1 MLWDPTL
8 RNIRFDDVRI
18 TNALVYAVRYETV
31 GAKGIVLS
39 DVRSTGSGFAG
50 FFSSRGS
57 SPSGITITNSVLR

>member
-1 MLWDPTL
+1 
-8 RNIRFDDVRI
+8 
-18 TNALVYAVRYETV
+18 VRYETV